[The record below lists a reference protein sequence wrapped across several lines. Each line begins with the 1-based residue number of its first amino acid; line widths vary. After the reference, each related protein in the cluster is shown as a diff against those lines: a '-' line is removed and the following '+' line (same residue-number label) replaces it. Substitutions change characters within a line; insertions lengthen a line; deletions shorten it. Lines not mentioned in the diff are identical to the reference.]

1 MMRTRTTRRSLLKA
15 CAAGAAGLAVPAY
28 LQAGFSPNEK
38 INLALI
44 GAGGRGGALVGM
56 GGPEVNRVA
65 FCDPDEQYAG
75 KTFERYPKV
84 RRFTDYRKMF
94 DVMERDIDAVAVA
107 TPDHHHF
114 PASMMA
120 MARGKHVYC
129 EKPLTYTIH
138 QARLLAK
145 VAREKKLATQMGNQ
159 GNSSESTRLVREWI
173 KAGVLG
179 EVREVFHWNDYPMA
193 AREPRKSAPIPP
205 GVDWDVW
212 LGPVPSRPFTTGT
225 IRMGWHPFSDICNGL
240 IGNWGTHHLSA
251 AWWALDLGAP
261 STIEVVQQTEWPV
274 KESYPLGY
282 VLKYTFPARGSRQ
295 AVTIHFWGGTLA
307 AKMPRPKHLEA
318 DRPVPNMGQL
328 LLGTDGSVMGDP
340 WCLQGRIIPE
350 KKMREVGRLPQTVE
364 SYGDHAASWLKACRQ
379 GTPTASNFD
388 FAARVTE
395 AALLGSIA
403 LRHGKKLDWDSEK
416 MCFPSDP
423 EADKYLRVELRKGWE
438 V

>member
-1 MMRTRTTRRSLLKA
+1 MRTITTRRSVLKG
-15 CAAGAAGLAVPAY
+15 CAAASVGLAVPAC
-28 LQAGFSPNEK
+28 LQAGASPNEK

-44 GAGGRGGALVGM
+44 GAGGRGRSLVGM

-75 KTFERYPKV
+75 KTFEKYPKV

-94 DVMERDIDAVAVA
+94 DAMEGEIDAVAVA

-120 MARGKHVYC
+120 LLRGKHVYC
-129 EKPLTYTIH
+129 EKPLTYTID
-138 QARLLAK
+138 QARILAK
-145 VAREKKLATQMGNQ
+145 TAREKKLATQMGNQ

-179 EVREVFHWNDYPMA
+179 EVREIYHWNDYPMA
-193 AREPRKSAPIPP
+193 AREPRKPATIPP

-212 LGPVPSRPFTTGT
+212 LGPVPPRPFTTGT

-282 VLKYTFPARGSRQ
+282 ELKYSFPARGNRP

-318 DRPVPNMGQL
+318 DRKVPNMGQL
-328 LLGTDGSVMGDP
+328 IVGTEASVLGDP

-350 KKMREVGRLPQTVE
+350 KKMREVGKLPQTLE
-364 SYGDHAASWLKACRQ
+364 SFGDHPGSWLKACRQ

-388 FAARVTE
+388 FASRVTE
-395 AALLGSIA
+395 VALLGSIA
-403 LRHGKKLDWDSEK
+403 LRHGKKLEWDSEK
-416 MCFPSDP
+416 MCFPKDP
-423 EADKYLRVELRKGWE
+423 EADKYLRVELRQGWDL
-438 V
+438 